1 MKKYKKVERRWVN
14 GFLKSDFVKEGSF
27 YQGFAKSI
35 FRGQGV
41 LPDSV
46 SVYSGGFRTYANNID
61 DTLEYKKGLL
71 KFLSLAGISISLDKL
86 NQFILDGNEIK
97 DIVRRVHYIFKTLFY
112 ANEKFNVN
120 DPFNNNYG
128 DINYLLRI
136 EIGNDYSE
144 SNPQLFDDISLK
156 ELYNNYSKLPDNYEE
171 DEVVKNLF
179 ERIENSNESVFLTG
193 KAGTGKSTFVHYFTT
208 KTKKKTLL
216 LSFTGIAAVNIGG
229 QTIHSFF
236 RLPFKPLLPR
246 DKEITKFKDHWN
258 NKKIVENVDTIVID
272 EVSMLRSDILE
283 AIDYSLR
290 INGGNPDLPFGGK
303 QMVFIGDVYQLP
315 PIVTSDSIE
324 QELFKSIYTSEYFF
338 DAPSFQTLNPIKIQ
352 LTKVHRQKDSVFIE
366 TLNKVRDYSIIQ
378 SEVDDINDKCLRNG
392 IGEGN
397 ELEIM
402 LTSNRFIARTE
413 NIKRLESL
421 PNLSFI
427 FNANITGEFNSDRFP
442 APINLELKR
451 NSQIMFVK
459 NDNSIDKR
467 RWVNGSIA
475 TIEFLS
481 DELIE
486 VKLKDGSIHEIKK
499 EVWENR
505 KFKWDKIKGEI
516 TSEVIGTFA
525 QFPIKLAW
533 AITIHKSQGLTFDNV
548 KIDLGTGTFANG
560 QLYTALSRCKSME
573 GLSLVRRIKLTDIIK
588 DHRISDFNMLINQD
602 QELLVHV

>member
-1 MKKYKKVERRWVN
+1 MKKYKKVEKKWVT

-27 YQGFAKSI
+27 NQDLAKSI
-35 FRGQGV
+35 YRGQGI

-46 SVYSGGFRTYANNID
+46 SDYNGGFRAYANNID
-61 DTLEYKKGLL
+61 DTLEYKEGLL
-71 KFLSLAGISISLDKL
+71 KFLSLTGISISLGKL
-86 NQFILDGNEIK
+86 NDFLLEENEIQ
-97 DIVRRVHYIFKTLFY
+97 DVVRRVHYIFKTLFY

-136 EIGNDYSE
+136 EVGNDNTQ
-144 SNPQLFDDISLK
+144 SNPQLFDDLSLD

-171 DEVVKNLF
+171 DEIVKHLF

-208 KTKKKTLL
+208 KTNKKTLL

-246 DKEITKFKDHWN
+246 DKEITKFKDHWS
-258 NKKIVENVDTIVID
+258 NKKIIQSVDIIIID

-290 INGGNPDLPFGGK
+290 INGGNPNLPFGGK

-324 QELFKSIYTSEYFF
+324 KELFKSIYTSEYFF
-338 DAPSFQTLNPIKIQ
+338 DAPSFQTLNPIKIE

-378 SEVDDINDKCLRNG
+378 SEVNNLNDKCLRSDMD
-392 IGEGN
+392 EVH

-413 NIKRLESL
+413 NAKRLESL
-421 PNLSFI
+421 PNLNFI
-427 FNANITGEFNSDRFP
+427 FKANITGEFNADRFP
-442 APINLELKR
+442 APVNLELKR
-451 NSQIMFVK
+451 NAQIMFVK
-459 NDNSIDKR
+459 NDNAIDER

-486 VKLKDGSIHEIKK
+486 VKLKDGSIHVIKK

-505 KFKWDKIKGEI
+505 KFKWDKKKGEI
-516 TSEVIGTFA
+516 TSEIVGTFE

-533 AITIHKSQGLTFDNV
+533 AITIHKSQGLTFENV

-573 GLSLVRRIKLTDIIK
+573 GLNLVRRIKLTDIIK
-588 DHRISDFNMLINQD
+588 DHRVSDFNMLINQD

>member
-14 GFLKSDFVKEGSF
+14 GFLKSDFVKEGS
-27 YQGFAKSI
+27 YNQDYAKSI

-71 KFLSLAGISISLDKL
+71 KFLALAGISISLDKL
-86 NQFILDGNEIK
+86 NEFILDGNEIK

-136 EIGNDYSE
+136 EVGNDNSE
-144 SNPQLFDDISLK
+144 SNPQLFDDLSLK

-171 DEVVKNLF
+171 DEIVKHLF

-258 NKKIVENVDTIVID
+258 NKKIIQSVDTIVID

-338 DAPSFQTLNPIKIQ
+338 DAPSFQTLNPIKIE

-378 SEVDDINDKCLRNG
+378 SEVDDINDKCLRSD
-392 IGEGN
+392 IGEGH

-413 NIKRLESL
+413 NAKRLESL

-427 FNANITGEFNSDRFP
+427 FNAKITGEFNADRFP

-451 NSQIMFVK
+451 NAQIMFVK
-459 NDNSIDKR
+459 NDNAIDER

-516 TSEVIGTFA
+516 TSEIIGTFE

-602 QELLVHV
+602 QELLVDV

>member
-1 MKKYKKVERRWVN
+1 MKKYKKVERKWVT

-27 YQGFAKSI
+27 NQDLAKSI
-35 FRGQGV
+35 FRGQGT

-46 SVYSGGFRTYANNID
+46 SDYNGGFRTYANNID
-61 DTLEYKKGLL
+61 DTLEYKEGLL
-71 KFLSLAGISISLDKL
+71 KFLSLTGISISLGKL
-86 NQFILDGNEIK
+86 NEFLLEGNEIQ
-97 DIVRRVHYIFKTLFY
+97 DVVRRVHYIFKTLFY

-136 EIGNDYSE
+136 EVGNDNSQ
-144 SNPQLFDDISLK
+144 SNPQLFDDLSLD

-171 DEVVKNLF
+171 DEIVKHLF

-246 DKEITKFKDHWN
+246 DKEITKFKDHWS
-258 NKKIVENVDTIVID
+258 NKKIVQSVDTIVID

-338 DAPSFQTLNPIKIQ
+338 DAPSFQTLNPIKIE

-366 TLNKVRDYSIIQ
+366 TLNKVRDYSIVQ
-378 SEVDDINDKCLRNG
+378 SEVNDINDKCLSSD
-392 IGEGN
+392 IGEGD

-413 NIKRLESL
+413 NAKRLESL
-421 PNLSFI
+421 PNLNFI
-427 FNANITGEFNSDRFP
+427 FNANITGEFNADRFP
-442 APINLELKR
+442 APVNLELKR
-451 NSQIMFVK
+451 NAQIMFVK
-459 NDNSIDKR
+459 NDNAIDQR

-505 KFKWDKIKGEI
+505 KFKWDKKKGEI
-516 TSEVIGTFA
+516 TSEIVGTFE

-533 AITIHKSQGLTFDNV
+533 AITIHKSQGLTFENV

-573 GLSLVRRIKLTDIIK
+573 GLRLVRKIKLKDIIK
-588 DHRISDFNMLINQD
+588 DQRVSDFNLLINQD
-602 QELLVHV
+602 QGLLAHI

>member
-1 MKKYKKVERRWVN
+1 MKKYKKVERKWVT

-27 YQGFAKSI
+27 NQDLAKSI

-46 SVYSGGFRTYANNID
+46 SDYNGGFRAYANNID
-61 DTLEYKKGLL
+61 DSLGYKEGLL
-71 KFLSLAGISISLDKL
+71 KFLSLIGISLSLGKL
-86 NQFILDGNEIK
+86 NEFLLEGNEIQ
-97 DIVRRVHYIFKTLFY
+97 DVVRRVHYIFKTLFY

-136 EIGNDYSE
+136 EVENDNSQ
-144 SNPQLFDDISLK
+144 SNPQLFDDLSLD

-171 DEVVKNLF
+171 DEIVKHLF

-246 DKEITKFKDHWN
+246 DKEITKFKDHWS
-258 NKKIVENVDTIVID
+258 NKKIVQSVDTIVID

-338 DAPSFQTLNPIKIQ
+338 DAPSFQTLNPIKIE

-378 SEVDDINDKCLRNG
+378 SEVNDINDKCLRSD
-392 IGEGN
+392 IDEGH

-413 NIKRLESL
+413 NAKRLESL
-421 PNLSFI
+421 PNLNFI
-427 FNANITGEFNSDRFP
+427 FNANITGEFNADRFP
-442 APINLELKR
+442 APVNLELKR
-451 NSQIMFVK
+451 NAQIMFVK
-459 NDNSIDKR
+459 NDNAIDER

-505 KFKWDKIKGEI
+505 KFKWDKKKGEI
-516 TSEVIGTFA
+516 TSEIVGTFE

-533 AITIHKSQGLTFDNV
+533 AITIHKSQGLTFENV

-560 QLYTALSRCKSME
+560 QLYTALSRCKSIE

-588 DHRISDFNMLINQD
+588 DHRVSDFNMLINQD
-602 QELLVHV
+602 QELLAHI

>member
-1 MKKYKKVERRWVN
+1 MKKYKKVESTWVN
-14 GFLKSDFVKEGSF
+14 GFLKSDFVKEGCF
-27 YQGFAKSI
+27 NQDFAKSI
-35 FRGQGV
+35 YRGQGAIT
-41 LPDSV
+41 DSMKI
-46 SVYSGGFRTYANNID
+46 YSGGFRTFANNID

-71 KFLSLAGISISLDKL
+71 KFLALTGIAISLDKL

-97 DIVRRVHYIFKTLFY
+97 DVVRRVHYIFKTLFY

-136 EIGNDYSE
+136 EVGNDNSE
-144 SNPQLFDDISLK
+144 SNPQLFDDLSLK
-156 ELYNNYSKLPDNYEE
+156 ELYNNYSKIPDNYEV
-171 DEVVKNLF
+171 DEIVKLLF
-179 ERIENSNESVFLTG
+179 EQIENSNESVFLTG

-208 KTKKKTLL
+208 KTKKQTLL

-236 RLPFKPLLPR
+236 RLPFKPLLPG
-246 DKEITKFKDHWN
+246 DNEITKFKDHWN
-258 NKKIVENVDTIVID
+258 NKKIIQSVDTIIID

-290 INGGNPDLPFGGK
+290 MNGGNPDLPFGGK

-338 DAPSFQTLNPIKIQ
+338 DAPSFQTLNPIKIE
-352 LTKVHRQKDSVFIE
+352 LTKVHRQKDTVFIE

-378 SEVDDINDKCLRNG
+378 SEVDEINDKCLRSD
-392 IGEGN
+392 ISEGH

-402 LTSNRFIARTE
+402 LTSNRFIANTE
-413 NIKRLESL
+413 NAKRLQSL

-427 FNANITGEFNSDRFP
+427 FNAKITGEFNADRYP
-442 APINLELKR
+442 APVNLELKR
-451 NSQIMFVK
+451 NAQIMFVK
-459 NDNSIDKR
+459 NDNAIDKR

-516 TSEVIGTFA
+516 TSEIIGTFE

-548 KIDLGTGTFANG
+548 IIDLGTGTFANG
-560 QLYTALSRCKSME
+560 QLYTALSRCRSME
-573 GLSLVRRIKLTDIIK
+573 GLSLVRRIELTDIIK

-602 QELLVHV
+602 QEILVNV